1 MLRRHRHPSIAATPR
16 PTEKRPPVNTFLW
29 IGASLLAAALL
40 AAGSMKLTKPRP
52 ALAASGLASAEA
64 FSGDAVKGIGALEV
78 LAALGLIL
86 PALLDIAPYLVPL
99 AAAGVVLLMGGA
111 AITPV
116 RRKEYPLVAVN
127 VVIGGLALVIA
138 VLRFGSQGF

>member
-1 MLRRHRHPSIAATPR
+1 M
-16 PTEKRPPVNTFLW
+16 NTFLW
-29 IGASLLAAALL
+29 IAAGLLAAAML
-40 AAGSMKLTKPRP
+40 AAGSMKLIRSRP
-52 ALAASGLASAEA
+52 ALAESGLGWVEE
-64 FSGDAVKGIGALEV
+64 FSDEAVKGIGALEV

-86 PALLDIAPYLVPL
+86 PALLDIAPGLVPL

-111 AITPV
+111 AITHV

-127 VVIGGLALVIA
+127 VVVGGLALVIA

>member
-1 MLRRHRHPSIAATPR
+1 
-16 PTEKRPPVNTFLW
+16 VNTFLW

-52 ALAASGLASAEA
+52 ALADSGLAWVED
-64 FSGDAVKGIGALEV
+64 FSDDAVKGIGALEV

-86 PALLDIAPYLVPL
+86 PALLDIAPDLVPL

-111 AITPV
+111 AITHV

-127 VVIGGLALVIA
+127 VVVGGIALVIA
-138 VLRFGSQGF
+138 VLRFASQGF